1 MSALR
6 PVRFC
11 LSVLAVAALAVVTP
25 IPVTA
30 QTPGPAAPG
39 VNEAKFQAARTQLA
53 EWVKADQEF
62 HRLRNSRGQDVR
74 SGLTVWLV
82 GAVVVYLAGC
92 VLLAREDKFLRRL
105 GKWTAFNALLVGT
118 TSLVLWWGLGQ
129 LFLVFPYYPTTISYV
144 AGGLFVISYAGT
156 LILDRSLV
164 RDCV

>member
-1 MSALR
+1 MSGIHPAR
-6 PVRFC
+6 IC
-11 LSVLAVAALAVVTP
+11 WIVLAVAVLAVVTP

-30 QTPGPAAPG
+30 QMPGPAAPG
-39 VNEAKFQAARTQLA
+39 VNEARFQAAHSQLA
-53 EWVKADQEF
+53 EWEKADQEY

-92 VLLAREDKFLRRL
+92 VLLAREDKFLRRV
-105 GKWTAFNALLVGT
+105 GKWTSFNAFLVVT

-144 AGGLFVISYAGT
+144 AGSLFVVSYAGT
-156 LILDRSLV
+156 LIMERSFLRSFV
-164 RDCV
+164 